1 MRGTDG
7 YVMWKAKMQS
17 GVTDINCEYVDV
29 NRDGQKDCIVSGKHG
44 TLSAVNS
51 KTGKYLKD

>member
-7 YVMWKAKMQS
+7 YVMWKTKMQS
-17 GVTDINCEYVDV
+17 GVTDINCEDIDV

-44 TLSAVNS
+44 TFSAVNS
-51 KTGKYLKD
+51 KTGKYL